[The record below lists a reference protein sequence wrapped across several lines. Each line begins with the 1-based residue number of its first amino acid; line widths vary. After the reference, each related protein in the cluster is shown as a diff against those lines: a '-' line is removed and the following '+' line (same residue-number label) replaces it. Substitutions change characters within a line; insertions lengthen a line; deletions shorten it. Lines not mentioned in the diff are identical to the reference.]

1 MSSASSTSS
10 ATESESTDGGAVAP
24 AIEIGVLEAVAGYLE
39 GGDVASMRRAV
50 GVGMRQINLL
60 LSRLDERQ
68 RRWYL
73 AVESQRFG
81 YGADRLLFEI
91 TGLDKKTIRRG
102 SEELAASSAE

>member
-1 MSSASSTSS
+1 MPVCAL
-10 ATESESTDGGAVAP
+10 P
-24 AIEIGVLEAVAGYLE
+24 IG
-39 GGDVASMRRAV
+39 RAEPNRDYH
-50 GVGMRQINLL
+50 RQINLL